1 MANRSVLVVDLC
13 GGLAALACLTVGG
26 WYGWLNPDASG
37 PLRDTMQATVNHQQ
51 AELGRAKGRLIEQ
64 ELILTETR
72 AEAESRGR
80 LPTTTA
86 LEKDLGAIVALAQR
100 HRLTVKQVSPLPA
113 MNYPGILEQRYS
125 IDARGS
131 FADWIAF
138 LHAFEG
144 EEFWVDITQVRLAS
158 DRATA
163 ATESAPT
170 AQMILSF
177 FSAVQTP
184 EPGTET

>member
-1 MANRSVLVVDLC
+1 MVNRSVLVVDLC

-37 PLRDTMQATVNHQQ
+37 PMLDTMQATVNHQQ
-51 AELGRAKGRLIEQ
+51 AELVRARGRLTQQ
-64 ELILTETR
+64 EVILQETR
-72 AEAESRGR
+72 AEAESRGQ
-80 LPTTTA
+80 LPSTTA

-100 HRLTVKQVSPLPA
+100 HRLTVQQVSPLPA
-113 MNYPGILEQRYS
+113 VNYPGILEQRYS

-138 LHAFEG
+138 LRAFEG
-144 EEFWVDITQVRLAS
+144 DEFWVDITHVRLAS
-158 DRATA
+158 DRATGT
-163 ATESAPT
+163 TESAPT

-177 FSAVQTP
+177 FSAVQEVGRGAKT
-184 EPGTET
+184 